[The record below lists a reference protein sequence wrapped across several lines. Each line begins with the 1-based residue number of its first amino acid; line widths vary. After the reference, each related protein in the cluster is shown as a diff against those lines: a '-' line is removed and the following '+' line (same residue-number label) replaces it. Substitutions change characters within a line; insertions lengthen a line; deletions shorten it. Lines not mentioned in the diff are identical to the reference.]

1 MKLTS
6 GKTYIFSTSFDGG
19 LCLSYSRYRLMP
31 TFGKDTIRRFS
42 ANSSEMKKM
51 AAHDFED
58 LLQVIITIIPFLR
71 FLLILCGQCAIPVF
85 EGLLPEPH
93 NKVVL
98 DLLFLMAHWHG
109 LAKLRLHTDY
119 TLAHLG
125 TVTTELGEQLRIF
138 KRKTCSAYKTGE
150 LPRETAARK
159 RRKNRKSQS
168 KNAATSKVKPTP
180 SKPGLE
186 STTSKLESMPI
197 PEPIPKPKH
206 KVKEF
211 NLNTYKTHSLGDY
224 VDMIRRY
231 GTTDLYSTEVV
242 NLALLL
248 AF

>member
-1 MKLTS
+1 
-6 GKTYIFSTSFDGG
+6 
-19 LCLSYSRYRLMP
+19 MP

-51 AAHDFED
+51 AAHNFED
-58 LLQVIITIIPFLR
+58 LLQVIVTIIPFLK
-71 FLLILCGQCAIPVF
+71 FLLILCDQCAIPVF

-119 TLAHLG
+119 TLAHLE
-125 TVTTELGEQLRIF
+125 TITTELGEQLRVF

-159 RRKNRKSQS
+159 RRKNRKSQP
-168 KNAATSKVKPTP
+168 KTKIKTTATSKIKPT
-180 SKPGLE
+180 SLKPDSE
-186 STTSKLESMPI
+186 PTTSKLEYLPI

-224 VDMIRRY
+224 VDTIRKY

-242 NLALLL
+242 SLSLALLL
-248 AF
+248 VP